1 MMWDELKEITLEMR
15 SEILDTANE
24 IEKGLLD

>member
-1 MMWDELKEITLEMR
+1 MWDELKEITLEMR